1 MVMAKYIFEI
11 SRLRPSGFARND
23 REMTLEMT
31 SPATKTAENVD
42 ECKLPPKSEQFCQRK
57 LNR

>member
-1 MVMAKYIFEI
+1 MAKYTFEI

-31 SPATKTAENVD
+31 SPATKTAKNVD
-42 ECKLPPKSEQFCQRK
+42 EKGYFDNPDEPFEF
-57 LNR
+57 